1 MIDALDECYKYDEFF
16 TLISKVETAFPLRIL
31 ITSRIMP
38 EIQSHFLRLGRNV
51 VSTEID
57 VQDSMRDIEAYIQTR
72 MEGLPLD
79 DIQERQGLADKILAK
94 SGGCFLWVHL
104 VLRELSS
111 VYTDRSIWTVLDEIP
126 EDMVPF
132 YQRTVDTI
140 SRNTRDVD
148 IAKAIL
154 LWTVYCIRPLRT
166 SELQQALKLDIGA
179 NVLSIRKTIEGL
191 CGQIVYVDKNDTVR
205 IVHPTAREFLIGDTT
220 SDYAIPKQ
228 KGHERLA
235 LSCLRY
241 LSSDEMK
248 PPRNRRFLIA
258 PKGNV
263 SVFRDYA
270 CTAFSE
276 HTFSASS
283 EAEPVLSALDLFLK
297 TNILSWIDHVAQ
309 KDTLYYITRT
319 AKNLRG
325 YLGRRA
331 KYLSPLGSQV
341 ERVDAWVTDLTRLVA
356 KFGVALITD
365 PSAIYFMIPPLCPT
379 TSAVYKQFGTS
390 PDGLLLNGIK
400 KSSWEDCISWND
412 FSHSTTSLA
421 SGDKAFA
428 VGLETGSIEVY
439 NQGSCQWERT
449 IEHYEHID
457 ILKLE
462 SSGLFLASCGTRSIK
477 LWDQNGRELW
487 TRKLRSRCIE
497 LVFQDNSL
505 VGVSMNGH
513 VTTWNLKNGE
523 VIGEPYRY
531 LYKEPD
537 DEFGRSQVRAPS
549 TASISPDFQIIALGT
564 RKAYVCL
571 WSLQDSDLIGWC
583 STAEADTVTLV
594 HFNPNPNISLLAV
607 GYNTSRLAIFDP
619 WAQEM
624 IHSVKTGE
632 GHQQVASLASS
643 PDGRTLASVDSC
655 GTMQIWDFET
665 LTLLYEVK
673 SSDLGFRI
681 IHFSFNGSRILDLM
695 NFKLRVWEPAVL
707 VRKKVEEGVSV
718 SDAASLPAIHGHDE
732 LKARQGITAMVCHP
746 TLSTVFV
753 GKYNGAVA
761 AYAARTGKEDAILYV
776 HPKDGFVTAIT
787 ISTHDILAS
796 GDVYGNVQVWQLT
809 KNPMRSLRTS
819 SLLLTTSAGKA
830 IQQLL
835 ISPAGDFILISTAV
849 SNCVFSIRNGTLMGN
864 LDYSPTGDNIWKW
877 VVTTGAR
884 SDLLLISGG
893 SVLKYRWN
901 EITNNLSPQVFTLPS
916 ECQQRLGETSIKSAV
931 LDTWSQNLII
941 DIQQD
946 RREAVGKGLLI
957 FSVGAVLSSSSTM
970 ASATT
975 PIVLYLNPAHFDL
988 CKCVKYFLG
997 LSGNLLMFIDNA
1009 SWLSSVDLKANV
1021 TADAREEY
1029 TRHFFVPNEFV
1040 ARETGIL
1047 PILTSEKDVV
1057 FAVEGELAIVRNGLK
1072 FRNVTRLGEV
1082 GRRWSHDTAVDN

>member
-16 TLISKVETAFPLRIL
+16 TLISKVETAFPMRIL
-31 ITSRIMP
+31 VTSRIMP
-38 EIQSHFLRLGRNV
+38 EIQSHLLRLGKNV

-57 VQDSMRDIEAYIQTR
+57 VQDSIRDIEAYIQTR
-72 MEGLPLD
+72 MESLPLD
-79 DIQERQGLADKILAK
+79 DSRERQGLADKILAK

-104 VLRELSS
+104 VLHELSS
-111 VYTDRSIWTVLDEIP
+111 VYTDKSIWTVLDEIP
-126 EDMVPF
+126 EGMVPF
-132 YQRTVDTI
+132 YQRTIDTI
-140 SRNTRDVD
+140 SRNTRDLD
-148 IAKAIL
+148 TAKAIL
-154 LWTVYCIRPLRT
+154 SWTVYCVRPLRT
-166 SELQQALKLDIGA
+166 FELQQALKLDIGA

-191 CGQIVYVDKNDTVR
+191 CGQLVYVDKNDTIR
-205 IVHPTAREFLIGDTT
+205 IVHPTAREFLIGNTT

-228 KGHERLA
+228 RGHERLA

-241 LSSDEMK
+241 LGSDEMK
-248 PPRNRRFLIA
+248 QPRNRRFLNTRR
-258 PKGNV
+258 GNV

-276 HTFSASS
+276 HVFSASS
-283 EAEPVLSALDLFLK
+283 ELDLVLSGLDLFLK
-297 TNILSWIDHVAQ
+297 TNILSWIDHVAR

-331 KYLSPLGSQV
+331 KCLSPLGSQV

-356 KFGVALITD
+356 KFGVALIAD
-365 PSAIYFMIPPLCPT
+365 PAAIYFMIPPLCPT
-379 TSAVYKQFGTS
+379 TSAIFKQFGSS
-390 PDGLLLNGIK
+390 PDGLVLNGVRK
-400 KSSWEDCISWND
+400 ATWEDCISWND
-412 FSHSTTSLA
+412 FNHTATSLA

-428 VGLETGSIEVY
+428 VGMETGSIEVY

-449 IEHYEHID
+449 IEHNEHID

-477 LWDQNGRELW
+477 VWDQNGCELW
-487 TRKLRSRCIE
+487 THRLRSRCIE
-497 LVFQDNSL
+497 LVFQYNSL
-505 VGVSMNGH
+505 VSVSMNGL
-513 VTTWNLKNGE
+513 VTNWNIKTGE
-523 VIGEPYRY
+523 VMGEPHRY
-531 LYKEPD
+531 LYKEPV
-537 DEFGRSQVRAPS
+537 DEFGGSQVRAPS

-594 HFNPNPNISLLAV
+594 HFNPNPNISILAV

-619 WAQEM
+619 WSQDM
-624 IHSVKTGE
+624 IQSVKTGE

-665 LTLLYEVK
+665 LTLLYQVK
-673 SSDLGFRI
+673 SFDHGFRI

-695 NFKLRVWEPAVL
+695 NSKLRVWEPAVL
-707 VRKKVEEGVSV
+707 VRKTIGEDDSV
-718 SDAASLPAIHGHDE
+718 SDAAIVPAIHGQDE
-732 LKARQGITAMVCHP
+732 SKAQQGITAMVCHP

-761 AYAARTGKEDAILYV
+761 TYASRTGKEDAVLYV
-776 HPKDGFVTAIT
+776 HPKDAFVTAIA
-787 ISTHDILAS
+787 ISNHDILAS
-796 GDVYGNVQVWQLT
+796 GDVNGNVQVWQLT
-809 KNPMRSLRTS
+809 RNPMRSLRTS
-819 SLLLTTSAGKA
+819 SLIFTNSAKKA

-835 ISPAGDFILISTAV
+835 ISPTADLILISTVV
-849 SNCVFSIRNGTLMGN
+849 SNSVFSIQNGTFN
-864 LDYSPTGDNIWKW
+864 STLDNSPDDENVWKW
-877 VVTTGAR
+877 VVTTDAR
-884 SDLLLISGG
+884 SELLLISGD
-893 SVLKYRWN
+893 SVLRYRWDDIPN
-901 EITNNLSPQVFTLPS
+901 TSSPRILKLLS
-916 ECQQRLGETSIKSAV
+916 ECQRGLGETSVKSAG
-931 LDTWSQNLII
+931 LDTSSQNLII

-946 RREAVGKGLLI
+946 RREAAGEGLLI
-957 FSVGAVLSSSSTM
+957 FSIGTFLSSPSTT
-970 ASATT
+970 ASTT
-975 PIVLYLNPAHFDL
+975 APIVLSPNPAHLDL

-997 LSGNLLMFIDNA
+997 LSENLLLFIDKA
-1009 SWLSSVDLKANV
+1009 SWLSSADLKVGTVAG
-1021 TADAREEY
+1021 ARGEY

-1072 FRNVTRLGEV
+1072 FRNVTKLGEL
-1082 GRRWSHDTAVDN
+1082 GRRWFHDTAMDN